1 MKTKRL
7 SFLARAAMTLL
18 LAVLTTA
25 TAWADTW
32 PEYITDVILVGGTE
46 SEVNAAKSAHSDY
59 TFIS

>member
-18 LAVLTTA
+18 LAVLTTT
-25 TAWADTW
+25 TAWADSW